1 MGKLNMKFMENLKK
15 KVKSLFEG
23 DYRGIAILFVLE
35 FILFFTIQ
43 PNRYDDAF
51 YIQSVTGT
59 SALGFAISR
68 YQKWTS
74 RVLIEA
80 TLGIIFQVSKYL
92 WIFGTVF
99 CMTLIGYSIS
109 KLFIKK
115 ENKKELIMMVLWL
128 LLLYPIEKMSNAGW
142 AATTV
147 NYIWPLAFGLYA
159 LIPVRKAFDREKITL
174 PHGILYALSAIYA
187 CNQELVCGVLLVTY
201 ILFAVILT
209 IRDKKKVSP
218 FIYLLTLIAIAS
230 LIFILTTPG
239 NSIRKQE
246 EIVSWFPDYTSM
258 SFVEKLVL
266 GVTTTMG
273 EMICSFTITFV
284 IFTLM
289 LLIYIWTNYKDRL
302 VRGISAVPFTVT
314 AFLGFLSPITTNMA
328 NVPVTWIK
336 GEFAKE
342 TAIINPESYMY
353 LGTYVELILSLVV
366 IICIVL
372 SLLLVFRKLKNN
384 IALYVFIC
392 GLATRVLM
400 GFSPTVFV
408 SGNRTCA
415 FLEFACLI
423 CTLLIWQEF
432 IKKSEKKSKTRIYNV
447 VVWASIVQYVVS
459 LAFVYITHINV

>member
-1 MGKLNMKFMENLKK
+1 MKFMEDLKN

-23 DYRGIAILFVLE
+23 DYRGIAILFILE
-35 FILFFTIQ
+35 LILFITIQ
-43 PNRYDDAF
+43 PNRYDDAS

-59 SALGFAISR
+59 SVLSFAVYR
-68 YQKWTS
+68 YQNWTS
-74 RVLIEA
+74 RILIEA
-80 TLGIIFQVSKYL
+80 TLATIFQVSKYL

-128 LLLYPIEKMSNAGW
+128 ILLYPIDRISNAGW

-147 NYIWPLAFGLYA
+147 NYIWPLAFGLYS

-174 PHGILYALSAIYA
+174 LHGILYALAAIYA
-187 CNQELVCGVLLVTY
+187 CNQELVCGVLLITY
-201 ILFAVILT
+201 VLFVIILT

-239 NSIRKQE
+239 NSIRKLD
-246 EIVSWFPDYTSM
+246 EIVSWFPDYISST
-258 SFVEKLVL
+258 FVEKLVL

-273 EMICSFTITFV
+273 EMICSFAAPFIM
-284 IFTLM
+284 FTLM
-289 LLIYIWTNYKDRL
+289 LLIYVWSNYKDRL
-302 VRGISAVPFTVT
+302 VRGISAVPFTAT
-314 AFLGFLSPITTNMA
+314 AFLGFLSPITA
-328 NVPVTWIK
+328 NIASVPVNWIK
-336 GEFAKE
+336 TEFAKE
-342 TAIINPESYMY
+342 TAIITPESYAY
-353 LGTYVELILSLVV
+353 IGTYVELILSLVV
-366 IICIVL
+366 IICIIL
-372 SLLLVFRKLKNN
+372 SLLLIFRKVKNN

-408 SGNRTCA
+408 SGNRTCV

-432 IKKSEKKSKTRIYNV
+432 IKKSEKKSKTRIYNI

-459 LAFVYITHINV
+459 LSYVYITHINV